1 VAETKSKLASM
12 AMGRKI
18 IPNNSVYELRE
29 PSFISDT

>member
-1 VAETKSKLASM
+1 MAETKRKLSSM

-18 IPNNSVYELRE
+18 IPNNSVYALRK